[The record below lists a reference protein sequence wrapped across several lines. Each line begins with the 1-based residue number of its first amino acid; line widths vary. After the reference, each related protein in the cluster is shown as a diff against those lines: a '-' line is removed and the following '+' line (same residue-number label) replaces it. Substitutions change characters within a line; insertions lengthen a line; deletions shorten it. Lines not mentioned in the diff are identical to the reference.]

1 MIKWAVTCLQMN
13 LASRSLSFLASLEMP
28 LDRKEAV
35 GLFIG
40 GAQELGVLHT
50 G

>member
-13 LASRSLSFLASLEMP
+13 LASRSLSFLANLAMP
-28 LDRKEAV
+28 LDQKEAV
-35 GLFIG
+35 GLFI